1 MAFHLQTEWFP
12 LVGQHVV
19 IRRHGQIVR
28 HGTVDAVTLD
38 DGVLW
43 VNSEGTAPRQLFERS
58 AGFEVWIAYRWENG
72 RTEDTNLIE
81 SSGLTA
87 SGWPGRGLLE

>member
-12 LVGQHVV
+12 LVGQRVV
-19 IRRHGQIVR
+19 IRRHGHIVR

-43 VNSEGTAPRQLFERS
+43 LNSEGTAHRQLFERS

-72 RTEDTNLIE
+72 SAKDIDWIE
-81 SSGLTA
+81 SSWHSST
-87 SGWPGRGLLE
+87 E